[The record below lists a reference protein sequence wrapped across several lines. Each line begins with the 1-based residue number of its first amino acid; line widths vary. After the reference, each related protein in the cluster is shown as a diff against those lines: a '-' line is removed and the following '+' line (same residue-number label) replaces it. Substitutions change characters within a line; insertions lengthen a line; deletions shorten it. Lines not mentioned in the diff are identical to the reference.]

1 MKPKS
6 CFPNLLAEIARR
18 GLTISGMAAELGR
31 ARDTLS
37 RNFNGSLR
45 IDEALRIRDRLQ
57 SRLSLQKRLSRH
69 EPAQLV
75 DYLLFL
81 PGV

>member
-18 GLTISGMAAELGR
+18 GLTVSGMAAELGR
-31 ARDTLS
+31 TRDTLA

-45 IDEALRIRDRLQ
+45 IADALRIRDRYFPDC
-57 SRLSLQKRLSRH
+57 SL
-69 EPAQLV
+69 
-75 DYLLFL
+75 DYLFDRR
-81 PGV
+81 

>member
-45 IDEALRIRDRLQ
+45 IDEALRIRDRYFRIAV
-57 SRLSLQKRLSRH
+57 SIISSKET
-69 EPAQLV
+69 EPA
-75 DYLLFL
+75 
-81 PGV
+81 

>member
-18 GLTISGMAAELGR
+18 GLTISGIAAELGR

-37 RNFNGSLR
+37 RNFKGSRR
-45 IDEALRIRDRLQ
+45 IDGAPRVRDRNFPGF
-57 SRLSLQKRLSRH
+57 S
-69 EPAQLV
+69 P
-75 DYLLFL
+75 DYLFDRR
-81 PGV
+81 